1 METETPGWRLLV
13 LPVAFVLGCFVLSV
27 AAWRAFDG
35 STPLQAARY
44 EFSAQLPSA
53 AGLVPGADVRMAGV
67 VVGRITKVQ
76 RDGTRAR
83 VTSQLKPRYVPLRTR
98 ATVIARTKSLLGEA
112 YLEVAPG
119 PVSAPALRDGE
130 TLAASQVRESQQ
142 LSDVLSTFS
151 PQTRRDAQA
160 LFAGLATGLDG
171 RGTDVNETLG
181 WAEPATANFASLFR
195 ILDGQRSALQQL
207 IGSAADVFDTIGER
221 QAALTTA
228 IDAGDRVLA
237 VTASRDRALRA
248 TVRALPPF
256 LTRLRAA
263 SGTIDAA
270 SGELQRAA
278 VALEPVAPQV
288 APLLRSVK
296 ANAPRFEAL
305 FRELPPVL
313 DSGRRNLREVGRIT
327 RAARPALAKVYP
339 SLREII
345 PFVQLLNANRE
356 EITAV
361 LGNVGALLNAE
372 AYGPGDKLVN
382 YGTGIPTVWNEVIGG
397 WIRKLPT
404 NRANPYLKPQGLR
417 TLADKGY
424 IEAYD
429 CRHLGNPLYL
439 PATGSGA
446 PPCHVQGA
454 WPFQGTTAF
463 YPNLTPA
470 AP

>member
-27 AAWRAFDG
+27 ATWRAFDG

-44 EFSAQLPSA
+44 QFSVRLPSA
-53 AGLVPGADVRMAGV
+53 AGLVSGADVRMAGV
-67 VVGRITKVQ
+67 VIGRVTHVGR
-76 RDGTRAR
+76 DGSHAR
-83 VTSQLKPRYVPLRTR
+83 VTSQLQPRFVPLRTG
-98 ATVIARTKSLLGEA
+98 AAVIARTKSLLGEA

-119 PVSAPALRDGE
+119 PASAPALRDGG
-130 TLAASQVRESQQ
+130 TLATSQVRESQQ
-142 LSDVLSTFS
+142 LGDVLATFS
-151 PQTRRDAQA
+151 PQARSDARA
-160 LFAGLATGLDG
+160 LFSGLAKGLDG
-171 RGTDVNETLG
+171 RGEDINQTLG
-181 WAEPATANFASLFR
+181 WAEPATTDFASLFR
-195 ILDGQRSALQQL
+195 ILDAQRGALQQL
-207 IGSAADVFDTIGER
+207 IGSTADVFDTIGER
-221 QAALTTA
+221 QASLGTA
-228 IDAGDRVLA
+228 IEAGDQVLA
-237 VTASRDRALRA
+237 VTASRDRALRT

-256 LTRLRAA
+256 LTRLEAA
-263 SGTIDAA
+263 AGTIDAA
-270 SGELQRAA
+270 SGELRRAA
-278 VALEPVAPQV
+278 VALEPVAPKV
-288 APLLRSVK
+288 APLLRSITTD
-296 ANAPRFEAL
+296 APRFEAL

-313 DSGRRNLREVGRIT
+313 ESGRRNLHEVGRIA
-327 RAARPALAKVYP
+327 RAAQPALAKVYP

-361 LGNVGALLNAE
+361 LGNVGALLSAE

-382 YGTGIPTVWNEVIGG
+382 YGAGIPTVWNEVIGG

-417 TLADKGY
+417 TLAGKGY

-446 PPCHVQGA
+446 PPCRTQGA
-454 WPFQGTTAF
+454 WPFQGRTAF